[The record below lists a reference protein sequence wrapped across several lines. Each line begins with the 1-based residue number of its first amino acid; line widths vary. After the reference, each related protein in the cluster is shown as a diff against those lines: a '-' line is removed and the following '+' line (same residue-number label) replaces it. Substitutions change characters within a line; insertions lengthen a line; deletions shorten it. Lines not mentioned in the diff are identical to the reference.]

1 MAEKAFAGLRGPVN
15 DAAVRADYEAAETFD
30 KVKVGALGAYF
41 RDGFKIRFL
50 AYDALERVFIRI
62 QEVNGRM
69 CCGNATFAY
78 YRLVFVKD
86 GKEVANALSE
96 NEKAMDDAL
105 AAIAARAPALA
116 IGVA

>member
-1 MAEKAFAGLRGPVN
+1 MAEKSFAGLGGAVSSPAVN
-15 DAAVRADYEAAETFD
+15 ADFEAAEKFD
-30 KVKVGALGAYF
+30 KVKVGALGVYF

-50 AYDALERVFIRI
+50 AYDQLERVFIRI

-69 CCGNATFAY
+69 CCGRATFAY

-86 GKEVANALSE
+86 GKEVADALSE
-96 NEKAMDDAL
+96 NEKAMDAAL